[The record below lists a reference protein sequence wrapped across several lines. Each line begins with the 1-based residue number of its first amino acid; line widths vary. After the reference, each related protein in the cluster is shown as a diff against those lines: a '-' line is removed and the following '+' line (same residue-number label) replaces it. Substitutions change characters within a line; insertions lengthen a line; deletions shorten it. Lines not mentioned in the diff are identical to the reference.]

1 MKAVRIHGYGGP
13 EVIRYEDASP
23 PTIAADEVLV
33 AVHATSINPVDL
45 ATRAGHFQN
54 KIPVMF
60 PWTLG
65 LDLSGVVAKV
75 GPNVTGFAIGDA
87 VFGYSNM
94 MRQGADAEYAVI
106 SASEIA
112 HKPQSLDFV
121 EAAAV
126 PVTGLTAWQALSIGG
141 LQAGQTVLI
150 HGAGGGVGSLAVQ
163 FAKAQGARV
172 SATAAGDKLDL
183 VRSLGAE
190 SVIDYTT
197 TRFEKV
203 VHNVDVVLA
212 LVGGEV
218 IERSWGVLKP
228 GGVLVTTAAEIDPET
243 AAARGVR
250 GTGMLTQPNGAQLAE
265 IAAFFD
271 TGAVKPVVS
280 TILPLAEAAQA
291 HKLAGSGHVRGK
303 IVLRVVA

>member
-1 MKAVRIHGYGGP
+1 M
-13 EVIRYEDASP
+13 
-23 PTIAADEVLV
+23 
-33 AVHATSINPVDL
+33 
-45 ATRAGHFQN
+45 
-54 KIPVMF
+54 
-60 PWTLG
+60 
-65 LDLSGVVAKV
+65 
-75 GPNVTGFAIGDA
+75 
-87 VFGYSNM
+87 
-94 MRQGADAEYAVI
+94 
-106 SASEIA
+106 
-112 HKPQSLDFV
+112 
-121 EAAAV
+121 
-126 PVTGLTAWQALSIGG
+126 TGLTAWQALSIGG

-172 SATAAGDKLDL
+172 IATAAGDKLDL

-203 VHNVDVVLA
+203 VRNVDVVLA

-228 GGVLVTTAAEIDPET
+228 GGILVTTAAEIDPET

-291 HKLAGSGHVRGK
+291 HKLAGSGHGCGK

>member
-94 MRQGADAEYAVI
+94 MRQGADAEYAV
-106 SASEIA
+106 S
-112 HKPQSLDFV
+112 
-121 EAAAV
+121 
-126 PVTGLTAWQALSIGG
+126 
-141 LQAGQTVLI
+141 
-150 HGAGGGVGSLAVQ
+150 VGSLAVQ

-172 SATAAGDKLDL
+172 IATAAGDKLDL

-203 VHNVDVVLA
+203 VRNVDVVLA

-228 GGVLVTTAAEIDPET
+228 GGILVTTAAEIDPET

>member
-13 EVIRYEDASP
+13 EVIRYEDAP
-23 PTIAADEVLV
+23 RPTIEASEVLV

-45 ATRAGHFQN
+45 ATRSGHFQN
-54 KIPVMF
+54 KIPATF

-65 LDLSGVVAKV
+65 LDLSGVIAEV

-121 EAAAV
+121 VAAAI
-126 PVTGLTAWQALSIGG
+126 PVTGLTAWQALAIGS

-172 SATAAGDKLDL
+172 IATAAGDKLEL

-190 SVIDYTT
+190 SVIDYTA
-197 TRFEKV
+197 TRFEEV

-228 GGVLVTTAAEIDPET
+228 GGILVTTAAEIDPE
-243 AAARGVR
+243 AVAARGVR

-291 HKLAGSGHVRGK
+291 HTLAGSGHVRGK
-303 IVLRVVA
+303 IVMQVVA